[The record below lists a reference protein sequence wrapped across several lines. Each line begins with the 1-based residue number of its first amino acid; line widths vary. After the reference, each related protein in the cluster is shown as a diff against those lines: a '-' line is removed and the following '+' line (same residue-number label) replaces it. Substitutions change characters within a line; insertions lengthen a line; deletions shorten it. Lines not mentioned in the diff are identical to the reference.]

1 MGLLRK
7 RQNIKYIV
15 SSGGHNNP
23 LKFVCM
29 YVCGVYIF
37 ACVFW
42 EWGPI
47 IISILQISTCS
58 LVM

>member
-23 LKFVCM
+23 LKFVC
-29 YVCGVYIF
+29 VCVGGVYIYVHVCF
-37 ACVFW
+37 GSGVLLLSQFYR
-42 EWGPI
+42 
-47 IISILQISTCS
+47 
-58 LVM
+58 LVPAA

>member
-15 SSGGHNNP
+15 SSGGHNNL

-29 YVCGVYIF
+29 YVVYTYVHVCFGSGVLLLSQFYR
-37 ACVFW
+37 
-42 EWGPI
+42 
-47 IISILQISTCS
+47 
-58 LVM
+58 LVPAA